1 LNTRTESIWLWES
14 KKHQHAVQLQ
24 YVGLAT
30 DLASRIN
37 GYHHKLPL
45 ITRELEIWLGEVVP
59 PRTPGRKIKVT
70 DRILDLSEWAH
81 AYFLQLPLN
90 QRKTINPPDLPITV
104 YNRWWKTDFKT
115 PRKHRPHPD
124 WPDVIDFIGQE
135 YEAKLVWFGGPQ
147 VVQPSG
153 DFRQS

>member
-1 LNTRTESIWLWES
+1 MKPIVAVVEWYGPYS
-14 KKHQHAVQLQ
+14 KEDAQSASFEYEDGIYLAVGKQQYQHAVQLQ

-45 ITRELEIWLGEVVP
+45 ITRELDIWLGEVVS

-70 DRILDLSEWAH
+70 DRMLDLSEWAH

-104 YNRWWKTDFKT
+104 YNRWWKTDFET

-124 WPDVIDFIGQE
+124 W
-135 YEAKLVWFGGPQ
+135 
-147 VVQPSG
+147 
-153 DFRQS
+153 